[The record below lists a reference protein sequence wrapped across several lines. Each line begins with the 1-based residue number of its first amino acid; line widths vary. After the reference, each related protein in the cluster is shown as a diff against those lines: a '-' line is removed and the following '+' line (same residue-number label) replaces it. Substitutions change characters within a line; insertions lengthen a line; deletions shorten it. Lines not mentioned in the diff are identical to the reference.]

1 MIVHLKKVA
10 ENDINENYH
19 SFNSSYMIRLNKIY
33 LFFKNLHLV
42 NSNLVVCKLVTY
54 LLGLSILLNALIT
67 VMFSMERAIAI
78 NFPLK
83 MRNFRENYRKVFHLI
98 IVLIILYS
106 FLFPTY
112 NIYLANV
119 VSRPLTNETFVT
131 QCDIPENYGKTY
143 FNLTII
149 FVIQTLAFPFFLI
162 TVSNAS
168 ILMAIYKN
176 KQNFN
181 GEQAASFKIKGGT
194 KQSQKAKHSTSQ
206 KLIQSQGSKT
216 SFKSRIRFNNSCRIG
231 KSDKNAKL
239 TRMLVAISLSFV
251 LFHLPYFICWCVF
264 VNFRLNNQMRP
275 LPKEVLNQMIQ
286 LYRYLQFSEMLNLFN
301 YSITGLLYFA
311 TGKIY
316 RQHLYSI
323 LNTIYKCKK
332 VDIQS
337 STYTY
342 QTNN

>member
-1 MIVHLKKVA
+1 
-10 ENDINENYH
+10 
-19 SFNSSYMIRLNKIY
+19 
-33 LFFKNLHLV
+33 
-42 NSNLVVCKLVTY
+42 
-54 LLGLSILLNALIT
+54 
-67 VMFSMERAIAI
+67 MFSMERAIAI

-98 IVLIILYS
+98 IILIILFS
-106 FLFPTY
+106 FLYPTY
-112 NIYLANV
+112 NIYLADV
-119 VSRPLTNETFVT
+119 VSRPLTNETYIT
-131 QCDIPENYGKTY
+131 QCDIPENYGKIY

-149 FVIQTLAFPFFLI
+149 FVIETLAFPFLLI

-181 GEQAASFKIKGGT
+181 GDNAASSFKIKGST
-194 KQSQKAKHSTSQ
+194 KHTKKNESNNLTSQ
-206 KLIQSQGSKT
+206 RLIQSQKSQA
-216 SFKSRIRFNNSCRIG
+216 SFKSRTKFNNSCRIG
-231 KSDKNAKL
+231 KGDKNAKL

-275 LPKEVLNQMIQ
+275 LPKDVLDQMIQ
-286 LYRYLQFSEMLNLFN
+286 LYKYLRLSEILNLFN

-332 VDIQS
+332 VDLQS
-337 STYTY
+337 STYTF